1 MFEYKYYL
9 NMNVYF
15 LLEIVFIIF
24 DWVIILKEINF
35 RVEVFV
41 GKFIILK

>member
-1 MFEYKYYL
+1 MFEYKCYL